1 MRDFGFA
8 TLAFGVFA
16 AGCAV
21 GPNFQ
26 PPGAP
31 ALIDYAMAGDR
42 PASAIIQLTPSAS
55 APAGWWNDLSPQL
68 DGLVSEALA
77 HNQTLAQADANLEE
91 ARADA
96 AATRGE
102 ARPQANASSSAV
114 RERINTQAF
123 GFTGF
128 PSPTL
133 SLYSVGASVA
143 FDFDIFGGR
152 RRAIE
157 RDEARA
163 AAQQARV
170 DAAYLSV
177 TGNVVRQAVLVAG
190 LRAKVSALDD
200 IIAGDRRVLAMVRRA
215 IQAGGQ
221 PPAAANTIEAQVA
234 EDEAAAPALRQQL
247 AEARHRLALYVGQ
260 TPSQWA
266 APDLDLTA
274 FRAPATIPVTMP
286 SELVRRRP
294 DILAAEADLHAAT
307 AQIGVDTAAL
317 YPNLAI
323 AASWTQSAIDPSSL
337 FEATSAGWSVGP
349 GLTAPIFHGG
359 TLRAHV
365 ARANAAQRAAL
376 AAYQE
381 TVLEAFMQVAD
392 VMSAIGNAQQALAAQ
407 QQAVQTA
414 DINVRNAQFAY
425 RNGAGT
431 LLNVVD
437 AQRQANRA
445 RLGAVDAQVLLYQ
458 NIALLYVASAADW
471 RPASPIAGR

>member
-1 MRDFGFA
+1 MRA
-8 TLAFGVFA
+8 LSFA
-16 AGCAV
+16 ALTFGIIAGGCAV
-21 GPNFQ
+21 GPNYER
-26 PPGAP
+26 PSAARLNG
-31 ALIDYAMAGDR
+31 YSMAGDA
-42 PASAIIQLTPSAS
+42 PASANIQLTPSAS
-55 APAGWWNDLSPQL
+55 APSGWWNDLSPQL
-68 DGLVSEALA
+68 DALITEALA
-77 HNQTLAQADANLEE
+77 HNQTLAQADANLQG
-91 ARADA
+91 ARAEA

-102 ARPQANASSSAV
+102 ALPQANASSSAV
-114 RERINTQAF
+114 RERINTAAF

-128 PSPTL
+128 PSPTI

-143 FDFDIFGGR
+143 FDFDIFGGH

-157 RDEARA
+157 RDEAYA
-163 AAQQARV
+163 VAQQARV
-170 DAAYLSV
+170 DAAYLTV

-190 LRAKVSALDD
+190 LRDKVAAQDE
-200 IIAGDRRVLAMVRRA
+200 IIAGDQRVLDMVRRA

-234 EDEAAAPALRQQL
+234 EDQAAAPALRQQL

-260 TPSQWA
+260 APSQWA
-266 APDLDLTA
+266 APDLDLAA
-274 FRAPATIPVTMP
+274 FRTPETIPVSLP

-317 YPNLAI
+317 YPNLSI
-323 AASWTQSAIDPSSL
+323 AASWTQSAIDPSAL
-337 FEATSAGWSVGP
+337 FEGTSAGWSVGP
-349 GLTAPIFHGG
+349 SLTAPIFHGG

-365 ARANAAQRAAL
+365 QRANAAQRAAL
-376 AAYQE
+376 AVYQE
-381 TVLEAFMQVAD
+381 TVLEAFVQVAD
-392 VMSAIGNAQQALAAQ
+392 VMSAIGNAQQTLIAQ
-407 QQAVQTA
+407 QQAVRTA
-414 DINVRNAQFAY
+414 DVNVRNAQFAY

-458 NIALLYVASAADW
+458 NIAALYVASAADW
-471 RPASPIAGR
+471 RQRTP